1 MAILNTTLTT
11 LNASL
16 NIAGATLVLT
26 RVDYADTAI
35 SLWLLDPSCANARLD
50 AHAIH
55 TLWSGMPYW
64 AFAWAGGCALASYIE
79 RHPHHVRGKTVLDF
93 GCGSGLVAIAAAK
106 AGAKKVWVCDLD
118 PHACQAACVNAQAN
132 GVSVYVAEHVTD
144 VLADVDVLLASD
156 VLYDL
161 SSNQDLNTL
170 MNRIPNW
177 LLAEQDAVVPSE
189 RALKKCD
196 EIRANTLPVLDD
208 FDQNMVIGIYQSVDD
223 C

>member
-1 MAILNTTLTT
+1 MAILNTTLTA

-16 NIAGATLVLT
+16 HIEGASLVLT
-26 RVDYADTAI
+26 RVDYADTDV

-50 AHAIH
+50 TRAIH
-55 TLWSGMPYW
+55 MLWSAMPYW

-93 GCGSGLVAIAAAK
+93 GCGSGLVGIAAAK
-106 AGAKKVWVCDLD
+106 ACAEKVWVCDLD
-118 PHACQAACVNAQAN
+118 PQACQAACVNAQAN
-132 GVSVYVAEHVTD
+132 GVSVHVAEHVAD

-189 RALKKCD
+189 RAFKKCD
-196 EIRANTLPVLDD
+196 EIRTNTLPVLDD
-208 FDQNMVIGIYQSVDD
+208 FDQNMVIGIYQSVGD